1 MEQKPPLSYAS
12 RVLDAAGFKF
22 QLRKHFD
29 GDTRRRL
36 DIKRFSN
43 LDFDGVIRDG
53 KAELVL
59 SLIEDVVWCEVN
71 ESDLKLYGDVTVVKF
86 IQVAQLI
93 IEYLIH
99 AKDTLTLNLN
109 ALAKKYSA
117 KKREIQTLSKSP
129 HHQQTASPGSR
140 ASWPPVISSR
150 SPSLSQECHPL
161 KSTHGSNEDTSKP
174 EPTLSNESFHL
185 HIVSSTNALYLRMN
199 VENSITVQNLK
210 NKLIGRLLLAD
221 GTCDTNFDLHSLYFK
236 DIELKDSTRTL
247 NNYQVGNGAALVFM
261 PRRLSGD
268 ENEKLRHASI
278 TDTSRIETKL
288 EKLTSIATASYEEL
302 VLATRAFQFQLSM
315 QEASKEA
322 FLYDVGKQIREA
334 LHSQVQ
340 QAVVVEDRSKH
351 VDVEASTSSREKPL
365 TFDEV
370 KETNQEDLKQGDA
383 LSTNEHSQESAGD
396 DDECRG
402 ASDVPLRVDTSA
414 EGFNVVVSPFHPPS
428 EIVSPFKLPCE
439 MEARQE
445 NATFDAVVETKT
457 PTSMNRPVNAD
468 LEIEFSMNSLN
479 SMLDDI
485 DEVIDKRTVTPTKGY
500 LLYHGNDDHI
510 DDAAHSPSTASGGAI
525 TPSKRKE
532 NDLWTSD
539 ELLNDGNDS
548 EGITEI
554 IDHCSSTVLQIS
566 SRRTTTSEFDDMQ
579 SVAISQSEPEIPS
592 IHHAEVNVKK
602 SKQGGKKKGHFHL
615 LKKATKGLLLSKK

>member
-1 MEQKPPLSYAS
+1 MEQKPPLSYANS
-12 RVLDAAGFKF
+12 VLDAAGFKF
-22 QLRKHFD
+22 QLRKHLD

-43 LDFDGVIRDG
+43 LDIDGVIRDG
-53 KAELVL
+53 KAELV

-86 IQVAQLI
+86 IQVAQSI

-99 AKDTLTLNLN
+99 VKDTLALNLN

-117 KKREIQTLSKSP
+117 KKREVQTLSKSP
-129 HHQQTASPGSR
+129 HHQQIASQGSR
-140 ASWPPVISSR
+140 ASWPTAISSR
-150 SPSLSQECHPL
+150 SPCLSQECHPL
-161 KSTHGSNEDTSKP
+161 KSTHDSNEDASKP

-221 GTCDTNFDLHSLYFK
+221 GSRDTNFDSHSLYYM
-236 DIELKDSTRTL
+236 DSELKDSSRTL
-247 NNYQVGNGAALVFM
+247 NKYQVGNGAALVFM
-261 PRRLSGD
+261 PRRLSVD
-268 ENEKLRHASI
+268 ENDKLRHVASI
-278 TDTSRIETKL
+278 TDTSEIESKL
-288 EKLTSIATASYEEL
+288 EKLTSIATASHEEL

-322 FLYDVGKQIREA
+322 FLYDVGKQVREA
-334 LHSQVQ
+334 LHSQPQ
-340 QAVVVEDRSKH
+340 QAIVVEGISKR
-351 VDVEASTSSREKPL
+351 VDVEASASCEKPL
-365 TFDEV
+365 TLEEV
-370 KETNQEDLKQGDA
+370 KETNKEERKQGDA
-383 LSTNEHSQESAGD
+383 LSTNKHSQESAVD
-396 DDECRG
+396 DDESRG

-414 EGFNVVVSPFHPPS
+414 EGFNIVVSPFHPPS
-428 EIVSPFKLPCE
+428 EMVSPFKLPCE

-445 NATFDAVVETKT
+445 NATFDAVGDTKT

-479 SMLDDI
+479 SMLDDV
-485 DEVIDKRTVTPTKGY
+485 DEAIDKRTVTPTKGY
-500 LLYHGNDDHI
+500 LLYHGNDDQI

-532 NDLWTSD
+532 NDIWTSD
-539 ELLNDGNDS
+539 ELLIDGNDS
-548 EGITEI
+548 EGINDI
-554 IDHCSSTVLQIS
+554 INHCSSTVLQIS
-566 SRRTTTSEFDDMQ
+566 SGRTTTSEFDDMQ
-579 SVAISQSEPEIPS
+579 SVAISQSEPEIPT

-602 SKQGGKKKGHFHL
+602 SRQGGKRRGHFHL